1 MENSEKE
8 NLELKAEVK
17 ALREII
23 QVKDE
28 NEKYLQDTLS
38 EELQGAREQT
48 IGYQSTIRFIVLI
61 MTVGIVLGIILGM
74 AVFIVPYFKYAYI
87 GQ

>member
-28 NEKYLQDTLS
+28 NKKYLQDTLS
-38 EELQGAREQT
+38 EELQGSREQT

-87 GQ
+87 VQ